1 METIPETKQAAGS
14 RRSPASC
21 CASFEV
27 WPDGKPEWARTINAR
42 SAGKAKGEYHRDLT
56 ESWPDVPFT
65 KIRARKIGKPMTS
78 ERFRANAKYRGM
90 PDVEC
95 GQRVTVNGNA
105 GTITGHNSSANFE
118 VLFDDDA
125 PHYDGL
131 KLNVHPQDVVLI
143 RHNMLLSDS

>member
-1 METIPETKQAAGS
+1 MKTKLTPPPEVLGS
-14 RRSPASC
+14 PSC

-27 WPDGKPEWARTINAR
+27 WPDGKPEWAKTINAR

-56 ESWPDVPFT
+56 ESWPDVLFT
-65 KIRARKIGKPMTS
+65 KIRARKIGKPVTS

-125 PHYDGL
+125 PNYAGL

-143 RHNMLLSDS
+143 RHNSDYPHRIST